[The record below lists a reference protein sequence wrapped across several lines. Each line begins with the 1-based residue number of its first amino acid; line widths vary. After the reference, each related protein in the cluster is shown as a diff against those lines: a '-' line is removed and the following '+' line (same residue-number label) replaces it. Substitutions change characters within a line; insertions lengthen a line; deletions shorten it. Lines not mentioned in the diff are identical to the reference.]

1 MLLLQPQTSRVSP
14 GESGAPAST
23 VPGDAL
29 GSLVGPTGW
38 LPTFCLVSCG
48 LICGVPLF
56 EEFGHIVKDQVEV
69 NCKHDGGKEA
79 KHLWDTGDREDGMH
93 HQELGAWECGG
104 SSRCPILI
112 ALFLSA
118 WISSSDWRTQT
129 PPGND
134 R

>member
-1 MLLLQPQTSRVSP
+1 MLLPQPQTSRVSP
-14 GESGAPAST
+14 GESRAPAST

-48 LICGVPLF
+48 LTCGVPLF

-79 KHLWDTGDREDGMH
+79 KHLWDTGDREDGTC
-93 HQELGAWECGG
+93 HQELGAWEWGG
-104 SSRCPILI
+104 AAGAAAAPSSQLCFYL
-112 ALFLSA
+112 L
-118 WISSSDWRTQT
+118 
-129 PPGND
+129 G
-134 R
+134 